1 MNLSSEQTVAMIIG
15 TSFAAGL
22 NVYAT
27 VGFLGLLSHF
37 GVIHLPDALQVL
49 ESWWIICASVALFVV
64 EFFADK
70 VPAFDLVWNALHT
83 FVRVPTIL
91 P

>member
-27 VGFLGLLSHF
+27 VG
-37 GVIHLPDALQVL
+37 GVTSACSISDTAILVIESTAIGVL
-49 ESWWIICASVALFVV
+49 AGRKKLTQTCG
-64 EFFADK
+64 
-70 VPAFDLVWNALHT
+70 
-83 FVRVPTIL
+83 
-91 P
+91 